1 MRRSAS
7 LQVTVPEGPRGTV
20 RVRACCG
27 TFLLYGPRLYSYL
40 RITLQE
46 FCSGDADA
54 DWHSPRIV
62 PVPCHAR
69 ILPIFMLPRCGPQDR
84 PGGCGR
90 RISCRGR
97 CQAEAQRVG
106 ELVGQF
112 TFDSERDRPGLRAG
126 ELRPRLPGRPRL
138 RGQQRRGQSR
148 GPPLDRRAA
157 VHHLSHR
164 RGLHRPVRFSPA
176 SPKSAG
182 SARQRSPAPRRSQ
195 QPSSP
200 GPAAPHR
207 HGRRSSKPQCPIS
220 PAQSPSAAHRDKPA
234 DHTAAM
240 QPAAPSVLEELP
252 DRRPAVTGSSPAGP
266 APADGAAQQ
275 ASRRCA
281 RLSVAC
287 RRTCN

>member
-69 ILPIFMLPRCGPQDR
+69 ILPIFMFPRCGRQDR

-97 CQAEAQRVG
+97 RQAEAQRVG

-138 RGQQRRGQSR
+138 RVSNAVAGVAGLLWIAALPSITCLTGVAYTDRYGSVQLRPNQLDLRGSVHQRRGARSNLHHPAQPRHTATAGAHPNPSAPSR
-148 GPPLDRRAA
+148 LP
-157 VHHLSHR
+157 SHR
-164 RGLHRPVRFSPA
+164 
-176 SPKSAG
+176 
-182 SARQRSPAPRRSQ
+182 PRRTGTNPRTTQ
-195 QPSSP
+195 QPCNRP
-200 GPAAPHR
+200 LPACLKNSR
-207 HGRRSSKPQCPIS
+207 
-220 PAQSPSAAHRDKPA
+220 
-234 DHTAAM
+234 TAA
-240 QPAAPSVLEELP
+240 S
-252 DRRPAVTGSSPAGP
+252 GH
-266 APADGAAQQ
+266 
-275 ASRRCA
+275 
-281 RLSVAC
+281 RLVAC
-287 RRTCN
+287 RARTRRRCRTAGFAPLRATFRRLPAYL